1 MCLIIAGAV
10 TYFAVFAGTHY
21 NVFNNC
27 GSNYILRMTYEHH
40 SLNHN

>member
-10 TYFAVFAGTHY
+10 TYFAGIHY